1 MKTLKFK
8 CSNCGGKVLEEVMVD
23 VVMSS
28 IIKKICK
35 GPDGGDLE
43 YDSNI
48 ETHDGEVD
56 RYQCENCGK
65 VITDEAGNTI
75 KKLDELLEWL
85 ESLEINKKGV
95 EK

>member
-1 MKTLKFK
+1 METLKFK
-8 CSNCGGKVLEEVMVD
+8 CSNCVGKVLEEVMVD

-28 IIKKICK
+28 VIKKICK
-35 GPDGGDLE
+35 EGDLE

-65 VITDEAGNTI
+65 VITDEAGNIITNTY
-75 KKLDELLEWL
+75 ELIEWIENLEV
-85 ESLEINKKGV
+85 NKKGV
-95 EK
+95 EA

>member
-1 MKTLKFK
+1 METLKFK
-8 CSNCGGKVLEEVMVD
+8 CSNCGSKVLEEVMVD

-28 IIKKICK
+28 VIKKIYK
-35 GPDGGDLE
+35 EGDLE

-65 VITDEAGNTI
+65 VITDEAGNAI
-75 KKLDELLEWL
+75 NKADELIKCLET
-85 ESLEINKKGV
+85 LEINKKGV
-95 EK
+95 GK